1 MTLVLNGKLVLGTG
15 SDNKKT
21 VSMKNSKEGLD
32 ICIDDELS
40 MNLNNS
46 KPNESCD
53 TSIHKETNE
62 SCYTSI
68 HKETNDSECP
78 TIMSQEQNSEALY
91 QKLKNKRHK
100 LVEEYE
106 KNGTI
111 RYDLACG
118 SAYVKDDKGE
128 IDRLEKKNI

>member
-53 TSIHKETNE
+53 
-62 SCYTSI
+62 TSI